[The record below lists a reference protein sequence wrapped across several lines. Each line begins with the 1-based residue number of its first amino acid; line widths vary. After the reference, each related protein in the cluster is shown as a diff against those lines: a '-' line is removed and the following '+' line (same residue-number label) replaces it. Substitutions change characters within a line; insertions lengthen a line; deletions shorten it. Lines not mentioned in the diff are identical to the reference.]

1 MNEKEQEKFE
11 SIIDID
17 ETILDEQ
24 SNAQPKLVW
33 KYGRLWAEATKVYD
47 EAKANEKVVLA
58 EVTRKIRKR
67 PKRYGMDKITDAGLK
82 TAIPDTKEY
91 KEAVSAVIEA
101 QYIVNLLLAAKNALE
116 HRRTSLS
123 NFVKLNEQN
132 YFSKPH
138 QSKEAKEKSPR
149 RKPLKRH

>member
-24 SNAQPKLVW
+24 SNAQPRLVW
-33 KYGRLWAEATKVYD
+33 KYGRMLAAAIKDLDEAEANK
-47 EAKANEKVVLA
+47 KVVLA
-58 EVTRKIRKR
+58 EVTKKIRKR
-67 PKRYGMDKITDAGLK
+67 PMRYGMDKATEAGLK
-82 TAIPDTKEY
+82 TAIPDTKQY
-91 KEAVSAVIEA
+91 KEAVSNVIEA
-101 QYIVNLLLAAKNALE
+101 QYTVNLLLAAKNALE

-123 NFVKLNEQN
+123 NFVRLNEQN

-138 QSKEAKEKSPR
+138 QSKEAKEKNPR
-149 RKPLKRH
+149 RKPLKKK